1 MVSSEHRVAAA
12 SVNTGDGATSA
23 RSAEAAACEQ
33 RAAAQQVKACGGG
46 SICEYRK
53 VRGRCKL
60 YEEASAPVGNTMEGS
75 RVEEG
80 EDVEADDKG
89 VESAVDGEGTRGQTG
104 AIEDSNGQF
113 SSELEE
119 ATSWQK
125 RTIEEIYS

>member
-1 MVSSEHRVAAA
+1 
-12 SVNTGDGATSA
+12 
-23 RSAEAAACEQ
+23 
-33 RAAAQQVKACGGG
+33 
-46 SICEYRK
+46 
-53 VRGRCKL
+53 
-60 YEEASAPVGNTMEGS
+60 MEGS

-80 EDVEADDKG
+80 EDVEAGDKG
-89 VESAVDGEGTRGQTG
+89 VESAVDGEGTSGQTG